1 MDNYRNSRGWGG
13 EGYDDDKDPP
23 ERKFQGVGVY
33 NKSALRGGY
42 GYFFELHL
50 NCKILRKQLEHS
62 REDVGRNTRLRIV
75 FICVISFQT
84 ELSKMVKNL
93 SMF

>member
-13 EGYDDDKDPP
+13 EEYDDDKHPT

-33 NKSALRGGY
+33 NKSALRWGY